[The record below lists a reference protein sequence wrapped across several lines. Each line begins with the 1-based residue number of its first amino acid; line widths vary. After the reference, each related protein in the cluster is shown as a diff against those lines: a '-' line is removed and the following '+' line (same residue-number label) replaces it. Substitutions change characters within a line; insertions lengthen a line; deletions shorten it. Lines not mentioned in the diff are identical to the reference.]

1 MFMKYNIVA
10 IDPSLI
16 STAIVVSSGDTF
28 KIYNYCRE
36 SAAYGKTGLKKWYK
50 MAEEHVTYKFISYRE
65 YKDYSE
71 GELIKLKDYDTV
83 TDGIISDIL
92 SNIDPKKP
100 TKVGIEGFSFG
111 SVSGDLIDLVTFST
125 LLRKKL
131 FDIVSQDIFVM
142 SPSTLKL
149 ESCKL
154 TYPPIIKESGK
165 KKITYKE
172 EYRNN
177 MGIPGGSFT
186 KREIFYSII
195 ENDNL
200 DDYWAKHCK
209 SVKDDVLSVGSINKP
224 YEDSDDAYLIY
235 QVLKKKL

>member
-131 FDIVSQDIFVM
+131 FDKVSQDIFVM

>member
-131 FDIVSQDIFVM
+131 VDKVSQDIFVM
-142 SPSTLKL
+142 SPSTIKL

>member
-1 MFMKYNIVA
+1 MKYNIVA

-16 STAIVVSSGDTF
+16 STAVVVSSGDTF

-92 SNIDPKKP
+92 SNIDPKLP